1 MNIDGC
7 DIPGFG
13 YKCVG
18 IPSKI
23 TPNDL
28 HQQMCVLQVYKNF
41 VEAVDAI
48 DNGVSQFDCDTPARQ
63 VLWDKVPTRAPLHVP
78 NY

>member
-1 MNIDGC
+1 MKVVTF
-7 DIPGFG
+7 PGSVTSARVSPAKLLLMTFIN
-13 YKCVG
+13 KCV
-18 IPSKI
+18 
-23 TPNDL
+23 
-28 HQQMCVLQVYKNF
+28 CWLQVYKNF

-63 VLWDKVPTRAPLHVP
+63 VRWDKVPTRAPLHVP